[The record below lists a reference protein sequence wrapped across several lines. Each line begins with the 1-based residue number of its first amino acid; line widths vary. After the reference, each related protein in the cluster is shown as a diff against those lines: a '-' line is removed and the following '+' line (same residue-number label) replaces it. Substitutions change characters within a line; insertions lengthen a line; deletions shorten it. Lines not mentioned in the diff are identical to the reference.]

1 MKINVEGYYFMAQA
15 VSKIMIENKMPGYIL
30 NISSSSESKPAA
42 TPYKISKWAVRG
54 MTQGLAEELLPY
66 GIIVNSIVP
75 GKTATPMLNASQL
88 DDISCNAQPNKRY
101 IDPIEKSQI
110 ATMLVSGIGNS
121 IVGDSIYVSGGNG
134 TFYI

>member
-1 MKINVEGYYFMAQA
+1 MCWVH
-15 VSKIMIENKMPGYIL
+15 
-30 NISSSSESKPAA
+30 
-42 TPYKISKWAVRG
+42 R
-54 MTQGLAEELLPY
+54 
-66 GIIVNSIVP
+66 
-75 GKTATPMLNASQL
+75 LNASQL

-101 IDPIEKSQI
+101 IDPIEIAQI